1 MSAVFLRCFCI
12 LAVFAVKGIE
22 GSGSDYVRWAKRDFY
37 GELGLNQTASASD
50 VRKA

>member
-1 MSAVFLRCFCI
+1 MQFFGKVFLI
-12 LAVFAVKGIE
+12 LGVLAVTGIE